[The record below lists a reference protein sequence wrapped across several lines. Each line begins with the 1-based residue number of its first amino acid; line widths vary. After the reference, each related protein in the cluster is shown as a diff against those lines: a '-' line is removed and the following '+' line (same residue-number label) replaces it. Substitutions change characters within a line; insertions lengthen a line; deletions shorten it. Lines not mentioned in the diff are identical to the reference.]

1 MGLEGH
7 TMISHGEVEKLR
19 SNRAAD
25 QQHAMEWPQES
36 AGTSS
41 SDQFQPPRAARP
53 GGVCVMA
60 VNETSVVQVRI
71 SGPVPAG
78 LAELAKSKV
87 QAVLR
92 HVGEPV
98 LSARVMLSRAA
109 DPAVERPAIAWAI
122 ISVNGRVIRASGASS
137 TMRGAIAQLVA
148 RLRIRLERA
157 WPDEREQE
165 RRSVAIRRLH
175 QLG

>member
-1 MGLEGH
+1 
-7 TMISHGEVEKLR
+7 MISHGEVEKLR
-19 SNRAAD
+19 TSRAAD
-25 QQHAMEWPQES
+25 QSVLRREDELLVQRPVGQVPGQLR

-41 SDQFQPPRAARP
+41 GDQFQPPRAARS

-60 VNETSVVQVRI
+60 VNETSVVQVRT

-98 LSARVMLSRAA
+98 LSARVMLRRAA

-122 ISVNGRVIRASGASS
+122 VSVNGRVVRASGVSS
-137 TMRGAIAQLVA
+137 TMRGAIAQLAA
-148 RLRIRLERA
+148 RLRVRLERA
-157 WPDEREQE
+157 WPDEREQK
-165 RRSVAIRRLH
+165 RRVC
-175 QLG
+175 